1 MAETIAILN
10 QKGGCGKTTTAV
22 NLSTAMAILGKK
34 VLVIDMDP
42 QANATTAFGVD
53 KNEDNSIYRVL
64 TGQQTLDEAIVATE
78 ISGLDLLPSHISLS
92 GAEIELSK
100 DIGFPFILKESMDG
114 ILENYDYVL
123 VDVPPSLS
131 ILTINSLVAAD
142 SVIIPIQAEFYALEG
157 MADLLDAMNLVETRL
172 NSPSPIKGILITLY
186 DSRTRLGRDVYHNV
200 KQYFGETEYI
210 FQTTIPRNVKLAEAP
225 SHGKPCIIYDEECVG
240 TEAYKTL
247 ALELLAIDKPDEEEN
262 MDKPYKDEDMDKP
275 DEEES
280 IDKPYKDE
288 DMDKPDVGGK

>member
-1 MAETIAILN
+1 MAEVIAILN

-22 NLSTAMAILGKK
+22 NLSTSLALFGKK
-34 VLVIDMDP
+34 ILVIDMDP
-42 QANATTAFGVD
+42 QANATTAFGLE

-64 TGQQTLDEAIVATE
+64 TGQQTLDEAIVATD

-114 ILENYDYVL
+114 IQDNYDYIL
-123 VDVPPSLS
+123 VDVPPSLG
-131 ILTINSLVAAD
+131 ILTINSLVASD

-186 DSRTRLGRDVYHNV
+186 DSRTRLGRDVYQNV
-200 KQYFGETEYI
+200 KQYFGETEFI
-210 FQTTIPRNVKLAEAP
+210 FKTTIPRNVKLAEAP
-225 SHGKPCIIYDEECVG
+225 SHGKPCVIYDEECIG
-240 TEAYKTL
+240 TEAYNNL
-247 ALELLAIDKPDEEEN
+247 ALEILDMNEQVVGEN
-262 MDKPYKDEDMDKP
+262 
-275 DEEES
+275 
-280 IDKPYKDE
+280 
-288 DMDKPDVGGK
+288 